1 MSTAVNHSCLSTQ
14 QVYVAGCVGVCV
26 CTRAHTQLC
35 PTPCNL
41 MDWSPPGASVH
52 GNFQARILEWV
63 AISSSKGSSW
73 PRDQTHITC
82 ISSIT
87 PKQLLNDNKNN
98 QSTDELVLLVLSEK
112 KGKRMGKWLL
122 SPSLRPRVG
131 QGPSL
136 PRTTRFMSGCPNV
149 ITNGPHSP
157 PQNVPVLTINYRW
170 VPSLDPAFPP

>member
-1 MSTAVNHSCLSTQ
+1 MWQ
-14 QVYVAGCVGVCV
+14 GVCV
-26 CTRAHTQLC
+26 CVCVRACAHTQLC

-41 MDWSPPGASVH
+41 MEWSPPGASVH

-131 QGPSL
+131 QGPSP
-136 PRTTRFMSGCPNV
+136 PRTTRFMSGCPNGLLMAP
-149 ITNGPHSP
+149 TPLLKMS
-157 PQNVPVLTINYRW
+157 Q
-170 VPSLDPAFPP
+170 S